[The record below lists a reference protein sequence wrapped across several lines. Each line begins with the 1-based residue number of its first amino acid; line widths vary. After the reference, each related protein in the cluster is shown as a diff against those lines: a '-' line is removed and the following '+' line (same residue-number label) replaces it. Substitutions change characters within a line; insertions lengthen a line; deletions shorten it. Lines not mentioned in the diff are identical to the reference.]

1 MALSGH
7 SQELSLPDL
16 IQANAL
22 GRNTCRILVATPEGK
37 GVLYLE
43 DGTVIH
49 ASYGNL
55 SGREAFFVLM
65 ATDNAFFHVESG
77 LSTVFR
83 TVQGNW
89 QGLLM
94 EAMQLR
100 DEGRLPKPVFA
111 QTHAVEDEDAR
122 NVRSFPRIVPPVGAP
137 QAAPS
142 RQHLPTWAVV
152 AGALLLA
159 GGAAVGALALKEK
172 APGKAPAQE
181 TVPAAVPVEA
191 SSLGGPADVQP
202 RLVSG
207 PQPPSPDPGLA
218 VRPTIVC
225 RILVDEQG
233 HVREAS
239 IYRSR
244 LDLAAFEDAALDAAR
259 RSRFTP
265 ALKGGRP
272 VPVWLNWPVSFQ

>member
-37 GVLYLE
+37 GVLYIE
-43 DGTVIH
+43 DGTVTH
-49 ASYGNL
+49 ASFGNL
-55 SGREAFFVLM
+55 SGRDAFFVLM

-111 QTHAVEDEDAR
+111 QPHAIEDEDAK
-122 NVRSFPRIVPPVGAP
+122 NVRSFPRIVPPAGAP
-137 QAAPS
+137 HAASS
-142 RQHLPTWAVV
+142 RKRLPTWAV
-152 AGALLLA
+152 AAAALLLA
-159 GGAAVGALALKEK
+159 GGAAVGALALREV
-172 APGKAPAQE
+172 APGKDPAQG
-181 TVPAAVPVEA
+181 TGPAAVPVEA
-191 SSLGGPADVQP
+191 SSLSGPADAQP
-202 RLVSG
+202 RLISG
-207 PQPPSPDPGLA
+207 PQPQSPDPGLA

-233 HVREAS
+233 RVREAS

-272 VPVWLNWPVSFQ
+272 VQVWLNWPVSFQ